1 MERDFTIKIYTELLE
16 TALQKG
22 YTLSAYE
29 NFIRGEITNNKVYI
43 LRHDVDDL
51 PYNSVK
57 TAEIEK
63 SLGGRGVYYFRIVKQ
78 SNVPDAI
85 EKIAALGHEIG
96 YHYEDLALC
105 YGDYDRA
112 YEQFLTNLAYFR
124 KYYPVKTICMHGSPM
139 SKWDN
144 RKIWEKFDYKSFEII
159 AEPYFD
165 TDFNKMLY
173 ITDTSRHWN
182 GSSYSIRDKVEGLQ
196 ANIASTRDLIDQLKT
211 GSLSNQIMMNIH
223 PQRWHNTIAGWG
235 KELILQSTKNVIK
248 KMISSNK

>member
-1 MERDFTIKIYTELLE
+1 MERDFTLKIYTELLE
-16 TALQKG
+16 TALQQG
-22 YTLSAYE
+22 YSLTAYE
-29 NFIRGEITNNKVYI
+29 NFVRGEISNEKVYI

-63 SLGGRGVYYFRIVKQ
+63 SLGGRGVYYFRIVRQ

-85 EKIAALGHEIG
+85 EKIAKMGHEIG

-105 YGDYDRA
+105 HGNYEKA
-112 YEQFLTNLAYFR
+112 YEQFLNNLAYFR
-124 KYYPVKTICMHGSPM
+124 KYYPVQTICMHGSPM

-144 RKIWEKFDYKSFEII
+144 RKIWEKYDYKSTGII

-196 ANIASTRDLIDQLKT
+196 ANINSTRDLINQLKS
-211 GSLSNQIMMNIH
+211 GLLSHQIMMNIH
-223 PQRWHNTIAGWG
+223 PQRWHDSLAGWG
-235 KELILQSTKNVIK
+235 KELILQSSKNVVK
-248 KMISSNK
+248 KMISTKK